1 MSRFVRRLLLD
12 VKIAY
17 PGVLGILSIEV
28 VTFEAIDVTYL
39 GELVTW
45 GDTGEDVTPDV
56 DPNDGAP

>member
-1 MSRFVRRLLLD
+1 MSRFLRRLNWD
-12 VKIAY
+12 IRTAY
-17 PGVLGILSIEV
+17 PGILGIPKIAV

>member
-1 MSRFVRRLLLD
+1 MSRFIRRLLLD
-12 VKIAY
+12 VRVAY
-17 PGVLGILSIEV
+17 PGILGIPSIEV
-28 VTFEAIDVTYL
+28 VTFQAEDVTYL

>member
-1 MSRFVRRLLLD
+1 MSRFARRLLLD
-12 VKIAY
+12 IRVAY
-17 PGVLGILSIEV
+17 PGILGIPRIEV